1 MLTSFCYRSVKYIS
15 LYMLRL
21 CDGFGIKLEPY
32 LELFYIKISVE
43 MRKVSTN
50 EGPYLVGILFA
61 LMIA

>member
-1 MLTSFCYRSVKYIS
+1 
-15 LYMLRL
+15 MLRL